1 MRKNKKNILIT
12 GCAGFIGF
20 HLSLALLKNKNFK
33 VYGIDNLNNYYDQ
46 KLKKDRLKILK
57 KNKGFNFY
65 KIDIEDEKRIFSNF
79 KNKKYHYVVHLAA
92 QAGVRHSI
100 TTPKPYLQTN
110 ILGFFNVINAA
121 RIFKVDH
128 FLYAS
133 TSSVYGD
140 SKNFPLREN
149 FDTSKPNSFYAAT
162 KKSNEIIAYSYSH
175 IYNLKTTGLRFF
187 TVYGPYGRPD
197 MALFK
202 FTKGITENKKIE
214 LFNNGRHIRDFTYID
229 DVVDSIIKL
238 IKPKIKNSNNFEILN
253 IGSGNPQRL
262 MVFLKAIEKSLNKK
276 SKKVFKKFQMGD
288 VYKTHASVAKLDKT
302 INYRPKFTIMRGIDE
317 FVDWYKRYFK
327 K

>member
-1 MRKNKKNILIT
+1 MIKNKKNILVT

-57 KNKGFNFY
+57 KDKRFNFY

-79 KNKKYHYVVHLAA
+79 KNNKYHYVVHLAA

-100 TTPKPYLQTN
+100 STPKPYLQTN
-110 ILGFFNVINAA
+110 ILGFFNVINAS
-121 RIFKVDH
+121 RIFKVAH

-149 FDTSKPNSFYAAT
+149 FETSKPNSFYAAT

-238 IKPKIKNSNNFEILN
+238 INPKIKNSNNFEILN

-302 INYRPKFTIMRGIDE
+302 IKYRPKFTIMRGIDE